1 MTNAE
6 TARSN
11 MSARKTEFIELLRSN
26 PDMAMVEIQEQMGV
40 SKSFSYDIKRALIKD
55 GAIYP
60 GENPHL
66 PEPFTTRIAHP
77 QQSTRRP
84 SHAPVRHAWWDDGP
98 NHWAVQGALLDRWDL
113 RSWPEALPDEVV
125 IVVRWDDPTDAT
137 MHRNWSWVANRW
149 ARWTTAR
156 TEARMAP
163 WRCTFEEL
171 ERLTLAVAW
180 VMGTDAV
187 IPPRVEVR
195 AV

>member
-11 MSARKTEFIELLRSN
+11 MAARKAEFIELLRSN
-26 PDMAMVEIQEQMGV
+26 PDMAMVDIQEQMGV
-40 SKSFSYDIKRALIKD
+40 SKSFVYDIKRALIKD

-84 SHAPVRHAWWDDGP
+84 SHAPVRHAWWDDEH

-113 RSWPEALPDEVV
+113 RSWPEALPDEV
-125 IVVRWDDPTDAT
+125 IIAVRREDSYAIG
-137 MHRNWSWVANRW
+137 RRYWSWVANRW
-149 ARWTTAR
+149 ARWTTER
-156 TEARMAP
+156 TADQLAP
-163 WRCTFEEL
+163 HTLNVDQL